1 MISSFFLKPYAFAL
15 VLRKFPPENLLLRP
29 PSTLPPMSR
38 FCTPSQR
45 PRLPLL
51 LCGLAAALPLSTL
64 PALAA
69 PEPAWEAL
77 LPALQSTCF
86 DCHGGKKTKG
96 GVDLKRLE
104 KDPSVLAEYSLW
116 TKVVDAI
123 KSGEMPPEDSKP
135 LAEADRKSLVAWAEA
150 ALEKAALSN
159 AGDPGPV
166 TLRRLTNAEY
176 DNALRDLTGI
186 AFPFGRDFV
195 PDGGGGEGFSNIG
208 DALFIS
214 PQQLDKYFA
223 AARKL
228 ADRSLI
234 LPGTGI
240 RFREHHL
247 GVRGPAQ
254 FKSDTEQEMVVWY
267 QKMAEPHL
275 PKDGEDLRIAEY
287 LLACWK
293 WKHREATGALSLES
307 LAKEAKLSL
316 PFLENWWNF
325 LQKDD
330 PKSRFLDLTRIPWR
344 ELPAPDPAAPQ
355 TPPSPVLDRLAVLDK
370 ELNSWFRSVLRA
382 QQDSDELKP
391 QSPETLVAGQSHVH
405 LVVGDLGDGSQGD
418 LVLVDSFELHRKAKK
433 ENYFEWLTARRD
445 ADRAQLGALPS
456 SPAEAPQRVTLQK
469 QIDEAEHLLALLG
482 KHPAGRPIEPG
493 ALALQAPTVLSLPLP
508 PDATRFRARGKL
520 DVASPELEFA
530 SAQWTVSVANPPP
543 DPTRII
549 PGVITLWKRG
559 TETQKRV
566 AGDFSGL
573 HNLFSLNLEHRLNQ
587 VAQNRYRGGKPGP
600 SIYYFS
606 DDQLLSLLTPEQRRH
621 LPAMREDWRFVA
633 SRTIPKP
640 LEPEWDAK
648 VRAHLESFAAK
659 AWRRPLVPEE
669 KAQLAAIYQ
678 QGIAQ
683 ELDRESAAREVL
695 VRILVAP
702 SFLFKLEDGSRPEVH

>member
-1 MISSFFLKPYAFAL
+1 
-15 VLRKFPPENLLLRP
+15 
-29 PSTLPPMSR
+29 
-38 FCTPSQR
+38 
-45 PRLPLL
+45 
-51 LCGLAAALPLSTL
+51 
-64 PALAA
+64 
-69 PEPAWEAL
+69 
-77 LPALQSTCF
+77 
-86 DCHGGKKTKG
+86 
-96 GVDLKRLE
+96 
-104 KDPSVLAEYSLW
+104 
-116 TKVVDAI
+116 
-123 KSGEMPPEDSKP
+123 
-135 LAEADRKSLVAWAEA
+135 
-150 ALEKAALSN
+150 
-159 AGDPGPV
+159 
-166 TLRRLTNAEY
+166 
-176 DNALRDLTGI
+176 
-186 AFPFGRDFV
+186 
-195 PDGGGGEGFSNIG
+195 
-208 DALFIS
+208 
-214 PQQLDKYFA
+214 
-223 AARKL
+223 
-228 ADRSLI
+228 
-234 LPGTGI
+234 
-240 RFREHHL
+240 
-247 GVRGPAQ
+247 
-254 FKSDTEQEMVVWY
+254 
-267 QKMAEPHL
+267 
-275 PKDGEDLRIAEY
+275 
-287 LLACWK
+287 
-293 WKHREATGALSLES
+293 
-307 LAKEAKLSL
+307 
-316 PFLENWWNF
+316 
-325 LQKDD
+325 
-330 PKSRFLDLTRIPWR
+330 
-344 ELPAPDPAAPQ
+344 
-355 TPPSPVLDRLAVLDK
+355 
-370 ELNSWFRSVLRA
+370 
-382 QQDSDELKP
+382 
-391 QSPETLVAGQSHVH
+391 
-405 LVVGDLGDGSQGD
+405 
-418 LVLVDSFELHRKAKK
+418 

-445 ADRAQLGALPS
+445 ADRAQLGALPPA
-456 SPAEAPQRVTLQK
+456 PAEAPQRVTLQK

-702 SFLFKLEDGSRPEVH
+702 SFLFKLEDGSRPEVHPVSANELASRLSFFLWSSIPDDTLRQKAADGSLLQPAVLQAETLRMLRDPKAEGLARQFAAQWFEFQSFETVSKVDTAKFPEFTPELRKELFEEAMAFLSHIIRQNRPVHEILTADYTFLNERLAKHYGIPSITGPELRQTKVSDHSRGGILAMGALLTKNSYPHRTSPVLRGNWLLHTVLGTPTPPPPNDVPKLDESVASAKSLRERLQRHRADRACASCHDKIDPLGFALESFDPIGRLRKTDEAGLPIDDSAQDKEGHAFAGVAGLRQYLQKRTPEFYALFSKKLLGYALGRSVLPTDKLLLEGMKKRLQSEDPSFAGAVLSVVQSSQFLNRRGD